1 MSWFASPSQLSASGV
16 LSLNARN
23 GVYVM
28 RLNPRAAYP
37 LVDDKVKCKEVL
49 EALDM
54 PVPGLI
60 GVLRRSG
67 DSSHFTEIL
76 AGQTQFVIK
85 PANGSGG
92 DGILVIVGSRGGK
105 FLAIDGRLWDED
117 ELAHHLTNVIS
128 GLYSLGGQPDY
139 AMLEEL
145 VAFDPVFERIAFQGV
160 PDIRIIVYRGVPV
173 MAMVRL
179 PTRGSHGK
187 ANLHQGAIGAGIS
200 IATGAT
206 TKAVL
211 GNQHVGEHVDT
222 GATLTAFTV
231 PCWEQMLTMAAGC
244 YQAVGLGYLGA
255 DIVLDRDRGPLILEL
270 NARPGLNIQIA
281 NGDGLRRRLKLVDES
296 DIADAPVEERVAWAR
311 TRLEP
316 PQN

>member
-1 MSWFASPSQLSASGV
+1 MSWLASPSQLNATGV

-23 GVYVM
+23 GDYIM

-37 LVDDKVKCKEVL
+37 LVDDKVRCKAVL

-67 DSSHFTEIL
+67 DSSHFADL
-76 AGQTQFVIK
+76 LDGQSEFVIK

-92 DGILVIVGSRGGK
+92 DGILVIAGCRGDK
-105 FLAIDGRLWDED
+105 YLAVDGRLWDTD

-145 VAFDPVFERIAFQGV
+145 VAFDPVFDRIAFQGV

-173 MAMVRL
+173 MAMIRL
-179 PTRGSHGK
+179 PTRASHGK
-187 ANLHQGAIGAGIS
+187 ANLHQGAIGVGIS
-200 IATGAT
+200 IGTGAT

-211 GNQHVGEHVDT
+211 GNHHVNEHVDT
-222 GATLTAFTV
+222 GAELTAFNV
-231 PCWEQMLTMAAGC
+231 PCWEQMLTMAANC
-244 YQAVGLGYLGA
+244 YKAVGLGYLGV
-255 DIVLDRDRGPLILEL
+255 DIVLDKDRGPLVLEL

-281 NGDGLRRRLKLVDES
+281 NGEGLRRRLLLVDAA
-296 DIADAPVEERVAWAR
+296 DIADAQVPERVAWAR
-311 TRLEP
+311 SEL
-316 PQN
+316 N

>member
-1 MSWFASPSQLSASGV
+1 MSWMASPSQLNASGV

-23 GVYVM
+23 GDYVM
-28 RLNPRAAYP
+28 PLNPRKAYP
-37 LVDDKVKCKEVL
+37 LVDDKVRCKHVL

-60 GVLRRSG
+60 GVLKRSG
-67 DSSHFTEIL
+67 DSSHFTEL
-76 AGQTQFVIK
+76 LGEQTAFVIK

-92 DGILVIVGSRGGK
+92 DGILVIVGCRGEK
-105 FLAIDGRLWDED
+105 FLAVDGRLWDKD

-128 GLYSLGGQPDY
+128 GLYSLGGQPDH

-145 VAFDPVFERIAFQGV
+145 VAFDPVFDRIAFQGV

-173 MAMVRL
+173 MSMVRL
-179 PTRGSHGK
+179 PTRASHGK

-200 IATGAT
+200 IATGET

-211 GNQHVGEHVDT
+211 GNHHVDEHVDT

-231 PCWEQMLTMAAGC
+231 PCWEQMLTMAAHC
-244 YQAVGLGYLGA
+244 YQAVGLGYLGV
-255 DIVLDRDRGPLILEL
+255 DIVLDRDRGPLVLEL

-281 NGDGLRRRLKLVDES
+281 NDDGLRRRLKLVDATNIAES
-296 DIADAPVEERVAWAR
+296 SVAKRVAWAR
-311 TRLEP
+311 ETLDP
-316 PQN
+316 PAN

>member
-1 MSWFASPSQLSASGV
+1 VRWLASPSQLHASGV
-16 LSLNARN
+16 LGLNARN
-23 GVYVM
+23 GDYVM
-28 RLNPRAAYP
+28 RLNPRSAYP
-37 LVDDKVKCKEVL
+37 LVDDKVRCKEVL
-49 EALDM
+49 QALDM

-76 AGQTQFVIK
+76 AGKTQFVIK

-117 ELAHHLTNVIS
+117 ELAHHFTNVIS

-145 VAFDPVFERIAFQGV
+145 VAFDPVFDRIAFQGV

-281 NGDGLRRRLKLVDES
+281 NGDGLRRRLELVDAS
-296 DIADAPVEERVAWAR
+296 DIADATLDERVAWAR
-311 TRLEP
+311 TRLDP
-316 PQN
+316 PPN